1 MLMLIATLVFATQD
15 GLSRYLAEKYSV
27 TLTIILRFWALA
39 GGIFLYFFLF
49 KESRSLLLSK
59 RPFLQILR
67 SSILVAE
74 IFVTVYSFTIVGL
87 VTTSAIFSSYPLLV
101 VVFSYFI
108 LKEELTKLKLALVF
122 LGFIGVLII
131 VRPGGEVFQMHS
143 ILPLIG
149 AVLFAL
155 YGALTRMASFSDS
168 SYTSL
173 IWIGLIGA
181 FFSTFLAP
189 FYLLPIDRSDIF
201 LMLILCILGVIGHF
215 TLIKA
220 FEFAEATVVQPFAY
234 FHLVFAGIIGV
245 SIFNESL
252 TWPIIIGSSIVILA
266 GISSYSLDNIT
277 KNLTNQ
283 KFKE

>member
-1 MLMLIATLVFATQD
+1 MLIATLVFATQD

-39 GGIFLYFFLF
+39 GGVFLYFFLF

-67 SSILVAE
+67 SVILVAE

-87 VTTSAIFSSYPLLV
+87 VTTSAIFSCYPLLV

-108 LKEELTKLKLALVF
+108 LKEELTKLKLALVL
-122 LGFIGVLII
+122 LGFLGVLII
-131 VRPGGEVFQMHS
+131 VRPGSEVFQLHS

-173 IWIGLIGA
+173 IWTGLIGA

-189 FYLLPIDRSDIF
+189 FHLLPIDRSDIA

-234 FHLVFAGIIGV
+234 FHLVFASIIGV

-252 TWPIIIGSSIVILA
+252 NWPIVVGSSIVILA
-266 GISSYSLDNIT
+266 GIFSYSLDNIT
-277 KNLTNQ
+277 KNLKNKKLKQ
-283 KFKE
+283 

>member
-1 MLMLIATLVFATQD
+1 MLIATLVFATQD

-49 KESRSLLLSK
+49 KQSRSLLLSK

-108 LKEELTKLKLALVF
+108 LREELTKLKLAIVF
-122 LGFIGVLII
+122 VGFLGVLIM
-131 VRPGGEVFQMHS
+131 VRPSGEVFQVHS
-143 ILPLIG
+143 IIPLIG

-155 YGALTRMASFSDS
+155 YGALTRMASFSDN

-173 IWIGLIGA
+173 IWTGLIGA
-181 FFSTFLAP
+181 FFSTLLAP

-220 FEFAEATVVQPFAY
+220 FESAEATVVQPFAY

-245 SIFNESL
+245 LVFNENL
-252 TWPIIIGSSIVILA
+252 TWPIVIGSSIVILA

-277 KNLTNQ
+277 KYFTNK
-283 KFKE
+283 KFKQ

>member
-1 MLMLIATLVFATQD
+1 MLIATLVFATQD
-15 GLSRYLAEKYSV
+15 GLSRYLAGKYSV

-49 KESRSLLLSK
+49 KQSRSLLLSK

-108 LKEELTKLKLALVF
+108 LREELTKLKLAIVF
-122 LGFIGVLII
+122 VGFLGVLIM
-131 VRPGGEVFQMHS
+131 VRPSGEVFQAHS
-143 ILPLIG
+143 IIPLIG

-155 YGALTRMASFSDS
+155 YGALTRMASFSDN

-173 IWIGLIGA
+173 IWTGLIGA
-181 FFSTFLAP
+181 FFSTLLAP

-220 FEFAEATVVQPFAY
+220 FESAEATVVQPFAY

-245 SIFNESL
+245 LVFNENL
-252 TWPIIIGSSIVILA
+252 TWPIVIGSSIVILA
-266 GISSYSLDNIT
+266 GISSYSLDNMA
-277 KNLTNQ
+277 KYLTIKKSKQ
-283 KFKE
+283 

>member
-1 MLMLIATLVFATQD
+1 MLIATLVFATQD

-49 KESRSLLLSK
+49 KASRSLLLSK

-67 SSILVAE
+67 SSILIAE

-108 LKEELTKLKLALVF
+108 LREELTKLKLAIVF
-122 LGFIGVLII
+122 VGFLGVLII
-131 VRPGGEVFQMHS
+131 VRPSGEVFQAHS
-143 ILPLIG
+143 IIPLIG

-173 IWIGLIGA
+173 IWTGLIGA
-181 FFSTFLAP
+181 FFSTLLAP

-220 FEFAEATVVQPFAY
+220 FESAEATVVQPFAY
-234 FHLVFAGIIGV
+234 FHLVFAGLIGV
-245 SIFNESL
+245 LVFNENL
-252 TWPIIIGSSIVILA
+252 TWPIVIGSLIVILA
-266 GISSYSLDNIT
+266 GISSYSLDNMT
-277 KNLTNQ
+277 KYFTNK
-283 KFKE
+283 KFKR

>member
-1 MLMLIATLVFATQD
+1 MLIATLVFATQD

-67 SSILVAE
+67 SVVLVVE

-87 VTTSAIFSSYPLLV
+87 VTTSAIFSCYPLLV
-101 VVFSYFI
+101 VVFSYLI
-108 LKEELTKLKLALVF
+108 LKEELTKLKLALVL
-122 LGFIGVLII
+122 LGFLGVLII
-131 VRPGGEVFQMHS
+131 VRPGSEVFQLHS

-173 IWIGLIGA
+173 IWTGLIGA

-201 LMLILCILGVIGHF
+201 LMSILCILGVIGHF

-234 FHLVFAGIIGV
+234 FHLVFASIIGV
-245 SIFNESL
+245 SIFNENL
-252 TWPIIIGSSIVILA
+252 NWPIVIGSSIVILA
-266 GISSYSLDNIT
+266 GIFSYSLDNIT
-277 KNLTNQ
+277 KNLTNK
-283 KFKE
+283 KFKA

>member
-1 MLMLIATLVFATQD
+1 MLIATFVFATQD
-15 GLSRYLAEKYSV
+15 ALSRYLAEKYSV

-108 LKEELTKLKLALVF
+108 LKEELTKLKLALVL
-122 LGFIGVLII
+122 LGFLGVLII
-131 VRPGGEVFQMHS
+131 VRPGSEVFQLHS

-173 IWIGLIGA
+173 IWTGLIGA

-215 TLIKA
+215 SLIKA

-234 FHLVFAGIIGV
+234 FHLVFASIIGV

-252 TWPIIIGSSIVILA
+252 NWPIVIGSSIVILA

-277 KNLTNQ
+277 KNLTNK
-283 KFKE
+283 KFKQ

>member
-1 MLMLIATLVFATQD
+1 MIVATLVFATQD

-143 ILPLIG
+143 IIPLIG

-173 IWIGLIGA
+173 IWTGLIGA

-189 FYLLPIDRSDIF
+189 FHLLPIDRSDIS

-234 FHLVFAGIIGV
+234 FHLVFASIIGV

-252 TWPIIIGSSIVILA
+252 NWPIVVGSSIVILA
-266 GISSYSLDNIT
+266 GIFSYSLDNIT
-277 KNLTNQ
+277 KNLTN
-283 KFKE
+283 KEFKA

>member
-1 MLMLIATLVFATQD
+1 MLVATLVFATQD

-143 ILPLIG
+143 IIPLIG

-173 IWIGLIGA
+173 IWTGLIGA

-234 FHLVFAGIIGV
+234 FHLVFASIIGV

-252 TWPIIIGSSIVILA
+252 NWPIVVGSSIVILA
-266 GISSYSLDNIT
+266 GIFSYSLDNIT
-277 KNLTNQ
+277 KNLTN
-283 KFKE
+283 KEFKA

>member
-1 MLMLIATLVFATQD
+1 M
-15 GLSRYLAEKYSV
+15 
-27 TLTIILRFWALA
+27 
-39 GGIFLYFFLF
+39 
-49 KESRSLLLSK
+49 
-59 RPFLQILR
+59 
-67 SSILVAE
+67 
-74 IFVTVYSFTIVGL
+74 
-87 VTTSAIFSSYPLLV
+87 
-101 VVFSYFI
+101 
-108 LKEELTKLKLALVF
+108 
-122 LGFIGVLII
+122 II
-131 VRPGGEVFQMHS
+131 VRPSGEVFQMHS

-173 IWIGLIGA
+173 IWTGLIGA

-252 TWPIIIGSSIVILA
+252 TWPIVIGSSIVILA
-266 GISSYSLDNIT
+266 GISSYLLDNIT

-283 KFKE
+283 KFKQ

>member
-1 MLMLIATLVFATQD
+1 MLIATLVFATQD

-49 KESRSLLLSK
+49 KQSRYLLLSK

-108 LKEELTKLKLALVF
+108 LREELTKLKLAIVF
-122 LGFIGVLII
+122 IGFLGVLIM
-131 VRPGGEVFQMHS
+131 VRPSGEVFQVHS
-143 ILPLIG
+143 IIPLIG

-155 YGALTRMASFSDS
+155 YGALTRMASFSDN

-173 IWIGLIGA
+173 IWTGLIGA
-181 FFSTFLAP
+181 FFSTLLAP

-220 FEFAEATVVQPFAY
+220 FESAEATVVQPFAY

-245 SIFNESL
+245 LVFNENL
-252 TWPIIIGSSIVILA
+252 TWPIVIGSSIVILA
-266 GISSYSLDNIT
+266 GISSYSLDNMT
-277 KNLTNQ
+277 KYFTNK
-283 KFKE
+283 KFKQ

>member
-1 MLMLIATLVFATQD
+1 MLIATIVFATQD

-39 GGIFLYFFLF
+39 AGISLYFFLF
-49 KESRSLLLSK
+49 KKSRALVFSK
-59 RPFLQILR
+59 RPLLQILR

-87 VTTSAIFSSYPLLV
+87 VATSAIFSSYPLLV
-101 VVFSYFI
+101 VIFSYFI
-108 LKEELTKLKLALVF
+108 LREELTKLKIATVLIGF
-122 LGFIGVLII
+122 LGVLII
-131 VRPGGEVFQMHS
+131 VRPGGELFQLQS
-143 ILPLIG
+143 IIPLIG

-155 YGALTRMASFSDS
+155 YGVLTRMASFSDS

-173 IWIGLIGA
+173 IWTGLIGA

-266 GISSYSLDNIT
+266 GISSYSLDAIT
-277 KNLTNQ
+277 KNLIKKKT
-283 KFKE
+283 K

>member
-1 MLMLIATLVFATQD
+1 MLIATFVFATQD

-59 RPFLQILR
+59 RPFLQVLR

-108 LKEELTKLKLALVF
+108 LKEELTKLKLALVL
-122 LGFIGVLII
+122 LGFLGVLII
-131 VRPGGEVFQMHS
+131 VRPGSEVFQLHS

-173 IWIGLIGA
+173 IWTGLIGA

-220 FEFAEATVVQPFAY
+220 FEVAEATVVQPFAY

-283 KFKE
+283 KFKK

>member
-1 MLMLIATLVFATQD
+1 MLIATLVFATQD

-67 SSILVAE
+67 SVILVAE

-87 VTTSAIFSSYPLLV
+87 VTTSAIFSCYPLLV

-108 LKEELTKLKLALVF
+108 LKEELTKLKLALVL
-122 LGFIGVLII
+122 LGFLGVLII
-131 VRPGGEVFQMHS
+131 VRPGSEVFQLHS

-173 IWIGLIGA
+173 IWTGLIGA

-201 LMLILCILGVIGHF
+201 LMLILCVLGVIGHF
-215 TLIKA
+215 VLIKA

-245 SIFNESL
+245 LIFNESL
-252 TWPIIIGSSIVILA
+252 TWSIVIGSSIVLLA
-266 GISSYSLDNIT
+266 GISAYSLDTIT
-277 KNLTNQ
+277 KSLTDKKIRQ
-283 KFKE
+283 

>member
-1 MLMLIATLVFATQD
+1 MLVATLVFATQD

-143 ILPLIG
+143 IIPLIG

-173 IWIGLIGA
+173 IWTGLIGA

-266 GISSYSLDNIT
+266 GISSYSLDTIT
-277 KNLTNQ
+277 KSLTDRKIEQ
-283 KFKE
+283 

>member
-1 MLMLIATLVFATQD
+1 MLVATLVFATQD

-59 RPFLQILR
+59 RPFLQIFR
-67 SSILVAE
+67 SVILVAE
-74 IFVTVYSFTIVGL
+74 IFVTVCSFTIVGL
-87 VTTSAIFSSYPLLV
+87 VTTSAIFSCYPLLI

-108 LKEELTKLKLALVF
+108 LKEELTKLKLALVL
-122 LGFIGVLII
+122 LGFLGVLII
-131 VRPGGEVFQMHS
+131 VRPGSDVFQLHS

-173 IWIGLIGA
+173 IWTGLIGA

-245 SIFNESL
+245 SIFNESFS
-252 TWPIIIGSSIVILA
+252 WPIIIGSSIVILA

-277 KNLTNQ
+277 KNITNQ
-283 KFKE
+283 KFKQ

>member
-1 MLMLIATLVFATQD
+1 MLIATLVFATQD

-108 LKEELTKLKLALVF
+108 LKEELTKLKLALVL
-122 LGFIGVLII
+122 LGFLGVLII
-131 VRPGGEVFQMHS
+131 VRPGSEVFQLHS

-173 IWIGLIGA
+173 IWTGLIGA
-181 FFSTFLAP
+181 FFSSFLAP

-234 FHLVFAGIIGV
+234 FHLVFASIIGV
-245 SIFNESL
+245 SIFNENL
-252 TWPIIIGSSIVILA
+252 DLPIVVGSSIVILA
-266 GISSYSLDNIT
+266 GIFSYSLDNIT
-277 KNLTNQ
+277 KDLTNK
-283 KFKE
+283 KFKQ

>member
-1 MLMLIATLVFATQD
+1 MLIATFVFATQD

-143 ILPLIG
+143 IIPLIG

-173 IWIGLIGA
+173 IWTGLIGA

-266 GISSYSLDNIT
+266 GISSYSLNNIT

-283 KFKE
+283 KFEQ

>member
-1 MLMLIATLVFATQD
+1 MLIATLVFATQD

-39 GGIFLYFFLF
+39 GGIFFYFFLF

-67 SSILVAE
+67 SVILVAE

-87 VTTSAIFSSYPLLV
+87 VTTSAIFSCYPLLV

-108 LKEELTKLKLALVF
+108 LKEELTKLKLALVL
-122 LGFIGVLII
+122 LGFLGVLII
-131 VRPGGEVFQMHS
+131 VRPGSEVFQLHS

-155 YGALTRMASFSDS
+155 YGALTRMASFCDS

-173 IWIGLIGA
+173 IWTGLIGA

-234 FHLVFAGIIGV
+234 FHLVFASIIGV

-252 TWPIIIGSSIVILA
+252 NWPIVVGSSIVILA
-266 GISSYSLDNIT
+266 GIFSYSLDNNT
-277 KNLTNQ
+277 KNLTNK
-283 KFKE
+283 KFNQ

>member
-1 MLMLIATLVFATQD
+1 MLIATLVFATQD

-67 SSILVAE
+67 SVILVAE

-87 VTTSAIFSSYPLLV
+87 VTTSAIFSCYPLLV

-108 LKEELTKLKLALVF
+108 LKEELTKLKLALVL
-122 LGFIGVLII
+122 LGFLGVLII
-131 VRPGGEVFQMHS
+131 VRPGSEVFQMHS

-173 IWIGLIGA
+173 IWTGLIGA

-234 FHLVFAGIIGV
+234 FHLVFASIIGV

-252 TWPIIIGSSIVILA
+252 NWPIVVGSSIVILA
-266 GISSYSLDNIT
+266 GIFSYSLDKIT
-277 KNLTNQ
+277 KNLTNK
-283 KFKE
+283 KFKT

>member
-1 MLMLIATLVFATQD
+1 MLIATLVFATQD

-39 GGIFLYFFLF
+39 GGIFLYLFLF

-67 SSILVAE
+67 SVILVAE

-87 VTTSAIFSSYPLLV
+87 VTTSAIFSCYPLLV

-108 LKEELTKLKLALVF
+108 LKEELTKLKLALVL
-122 LGFIGVLII
+122 LGFLGVLII
-131 VRPGGEVFQMHS
+131 VRPGSEVFQLHS

-173 IWIGLIGA
+173 IWTGLIGA

-189 FYLLPIDRSDIF
+189 IHLLPIDRSDIF

-234 FHLVFAGIIGV
+234 FHLVFASIIGV

-252 TWPIIIGSSIVILA
+252 NWPIVVGSSIVILA
-266 GISSYSLDNIT
+266 GIFSYSLDNIT
-277 KNLTNQ
+277 KNLTNK
-283 KFKE
+283 KFNS

>member
-1 MLMLIATLVFATQD
+1 MLIATLVFATQD

-67 SSILVAE
+67 SVILVAE
-74 IFVTVYSFTIVGL
+74 IFVTVCSFTIVGL
-87 VTTSAIFSSYPLLV
+87 VTTSAIFSCYPLLV

-108 LKEELTKLKLALVF
+108 LKEELTKLKLALVL
-122 LGFIGVLII
+122 LGFLGVLII
-131 VRPGGEVFQMHS
+131 VRPGSEVFQLHS

-173 IWIGLIGA
+173 IWTGLIGA

-189 FYLLPIDRSDIF
+189 FHLLPIDRSDIF

-234 FHLVFAGIIGV
+234 FHLVFASIIGV
-245 SIFNESL
+245 SIFNENL
-252 TWPIIIGSSIVILA
+252 NWPIVIGSSIVILA
-266 GISSYSLDNIT
+266 GIFSYSLDNIT
-277 KNLTNQ
+277 KNLTNK
-283 KFKE
+283 KFKA